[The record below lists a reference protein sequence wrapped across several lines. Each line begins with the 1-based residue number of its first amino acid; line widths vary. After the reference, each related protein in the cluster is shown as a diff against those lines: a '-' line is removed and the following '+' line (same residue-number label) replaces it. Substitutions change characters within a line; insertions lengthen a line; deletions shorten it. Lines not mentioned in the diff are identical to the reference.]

1 MYTTVL
7 TVAESE
13 SDIRIIKDTPYRA
26 LTGELWD
33 VYCENLG
40 ENWPRIMVPHCIST
54 NRYKGLGREVSQ
66 FPLTATLSLIHKGH
80 HAGSLIY
87 TQAIE
92 VSYELCALTYVYL
105 GSPRECRW
113 AVPQEKCSSFIKF
126 ALDIIFASASSS
138 GSNGNQTVNK
148 MTFMTCLYKWF
159 THEYNNYK
167 SEAISISHK
176 TCRGPLN

>member
-1 MYTTVL
+1 MFILDHQESVGGQYPRKNVL
-7 TVAESE
+7 
-13 SDIRIIKDTPYRA
+13 
-26 LTGELWD
+26 
-33 VYCENLG
+33 
-40 ENWPRIMVPHCIST
+40 
-54 NRYKGLGREVSQ
+54 
-66 FPLTATLSLIHKGH
+66 LS
-80 HAGSLIY
+80 
-87 TQAIE
+87 
-92 VSYELCALTYVYL
+92 
-105 GSPRECRW
+105 
-113 AVPQEKCSSFIKF
+113 FKF